1 VEIQKEVE
9 KEKSYNKCKRLEV
22 EEDEVRANWI
32 KIFSTHICENYMTNQ
47 GFDLSQIGLAS
58 CFK

>member
-9 KEKSYNKCKRLEV
+9 REKNNNKCKRLEV

-32 KIFSTHICENYMTNQ
+32 KIFSAHICENYIINP
-47 GFDLSQIGLAS
+47 GFDLS
-58 CFK
+58 